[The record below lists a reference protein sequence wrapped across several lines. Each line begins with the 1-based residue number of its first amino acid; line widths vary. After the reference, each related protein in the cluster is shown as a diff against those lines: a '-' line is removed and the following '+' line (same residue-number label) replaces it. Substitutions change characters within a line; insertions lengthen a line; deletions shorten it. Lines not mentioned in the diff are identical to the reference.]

1 MNKCIKVRVYSTS
14 CLAGRRRCFAILTL
28 YFADCLI
35 GLLCLIVAGRATLV
49 SPAGGGTCVRLSFHF
64 VAVGVLAPERV
75 LLLMRWLRL
84 LLLPP
89 CALRTRWTLR

>member
-1 MNKCIKVRVYSTS
+1 MNKWIKVRVYSTS
-14 CLAGRRRCFAILTL
+14 SCLAGRCRCFAILTL

-49 SPAGGGTCVRLSFHF
+49 SPAGDGTCVRLRFHF

-75 LLLMRWLRL
+75 LLLLRRL
-84 LLLPP
+84 RLLPP
-89 CALRTRWTLR
+89 CALRTRWALR